1 MGILYLDGVTTR
13 DYPLIMG
20 MVLISA
26 VLIVISNLITDLTYA
41 IADPRI
47 RYD

>member
-1 MGILYLDGVTTR
+1 MGILFLDGVKTR

-20 MVLISA
+20 MVLVA
-26 VLIVISNLITDLTYA
+26 ALTIVVSNLITDLTYGS
-41 IADPRI
+41 IDPRI

>member
-1 MGILYLDGVTTR
+1 MIIAV
-13 DYPLIMG
+13 
-20 MVLISA
+20 MVLVA
-26 VLIVISNLITDLTYA
+26 NLCADVAYA

>member
-1 MGILYLDGVTTR
+1 MVIVAQKRDFPTLMGLCMIIAV
-13 DYPLIMG
+13 
-20 MVLISA
+20 MVLVA
-26 VLIVISNLITDLTYA
+26 NLCADVAYA